1 MRRVAITG
9 LGVVSPVGVGQDAF
23 WQGLLRPQPT
33 GERRVHD
40 FDPTRVYD
48 DPKAIRRADRFEQF
62 AIAAAKEALAQS
74 GPRSSSK
81 KAAAASPRSPS
92 P

>member
-9 LGVVSPVGVGQDAF
+9 LGVVSPVGVGRDAF

-33 GERRVHD
+33 GERRVLD
-40 FDPTRVYD
+40 FDPSRYYD

-62 AIAAAKEALAQS
+62 AMASAQEALA
-74 GPRSSSK
+74 P
-81 KAAAASPRSPS
+81 
-92 P
+92 